1 MDKSGIFH
9 AKPNIYVLI
18 HIRIKGD
25 VGTEK
30 LV

>member
-9 AKPNIYVLI
+9 AKPNICGLT